1 MSSDESMSLIACEVE
16 ECAFSTPKLGRD
28 AYPAMVAH
36 LQVHSVVKH
45 GIQIGQA
52 INPLHPNVENQD
64 QAAADSPLDDG
75 AQNGK
80 AATRRARTF
89 SQPARMPENKV
100 AGRRGRSLSRS
111 RGLGHPCTDCNEVS
125 FETEKGLFIHRRRS
139 CGLKGVHLNS
149 LDFVCP
155 TCPRAFTTPM
165 GVAVHRRHCKGDEV
179 SNSTGEVRDSSST
192 VREPNRLR
200 AQVDIFKM
208 SEEASPQVTEGVGVE
223 KARKRQYAKVAAEPD
238 VEGDGS
244 EVVVVRKVSR
254 VSTQRS
260 EASGPRGSSFKSP
273 LAQKKLKTSEGKMG
287 GDRGEK
293 RSDTGEKSKT
303 MLGCGV
309 VKNFASKGILK
320 KSNEGEGRSQTE
332 ATTSLGHREAWMVS
346 RSSSA
351 SRAPTEE
358 ENGVERRNVTMEIS
372 MKLPTGQKAYVVY
385 RVRVNTEMK
394 KVVDKVALK
403 LGVPSSRVRLYNAG
417 TPGHLAS
424 SVVTSSDVAGSGV
437 SSFVDRGVNNISPS
451 RSCRAVVGTNALA
464 NRFQGMKL
472 EAIVVEGEMK
482 R

>member
-1 MSSDESMSLIACEVE
+1 MSLIACEVE

-36 LQVHSVVKH
+36 LQVHMAVKH

-52 INPLHPNVENQD
+52 INSLCSRGENQD
-64 QAAADSPLDDG
+64 QAAGGSSLDDG
-75 AQNGK
+75 AQRGGV
-80 AATRRARTF
+80 ATRRARTF
-89 SQPARMPENKV
+89 SQPARSPEKKV

-111 RGLGHPCTDCNEVS
+111 RGLEHPCTDCNKVS
-125 FETEKGLFIHRRRS
+125 FETEQGLFIHRRRS
-139 CGLKGVHLNS
+139 CGLKGVQLTS

-165 GVAVHRRHCKGDEV
+165 GVAIHRRHCKGDEF
-179 SNSTGEVRDSSST
+179 SNSTAEVRDSSST
-192 VREPNRLR
+192 VRERNRFR
-200 AQVDIFKM
+200 VHVDIPRM
-208 SEEASPQVTEGVGVE
+208 RGEASVQVPGGVGAE
-223 KARKRQYAKVAAEPD
+223 KARKRHYAEVAAEPD
-238 VEGDGS
+238 AEGDGF

-254 VSTQRS
+254 VSTKRS
-260 EASGPRGSSFKSP
+260 EASGSGGSSFKSP
-273 LAQKKLKTSEGKMG
+273 LLQKKSKISEGKLG
-287 GDRGEK
+287 GDSGES
-293 RSDTGEKSKT
+293 RSNTGEKSKT
-303 MLGCGV
+303 LLGCGA
-309 VKNFASKGILK
+309 VKKFASKGILK
-320 KSNEGEGRSQTE
+320 NSNEKEARSQTE
-332 ATTSLGHREAWMVS
+332 ATTSLGHSEAWMVS

-358 ENGVERRNVTMEIS
+358 ENGPMRRKVTMEIS
-372 MKLPTGQKAYVVY
+372 MQLPTGQKAHVVY
-385 RVRVNTEMK
+385 RVGVNTEMK

>member
-1 MSSDESMSLIACEVE
+1 MSLIACEVE
-16 ECAFSTPKLGRD
+16 ECAFSTPKLGRG

-89 SQPARMPENKV
+89 SQLARRPEKKV
-100 AGRRGRSLSRS
+100 EGRRGRSLSRS
-111 RGLGHPCTDCNEVS
+111 RGLGHPCTDCNKVS

-139 CGLKGVHLNS
+139 CGLKGVQLTS

-165 GVAVHRRHCKGDEV
+165 GVALHRRHCKGDES
-179 SNSTGEVRDSSST
+179 SNSTGEERDSSST

-200 AQVDIFKM
+200 AQVDIPKM
-208 SEEASPQVTEGVGVE
+208 SGEASLQVTEGVGVE
-223 KARKRQYAKVAAEPD
+223 KAKKRHYAEVAAEPD
-238 VEGDGS
+238 AEGDGS

-254 VSTQRS
+254 VSTKRS
-260 EASGPRGSSFKSP
+260 EASGSGGSSFKSP
-273 LAQKKLKTSEGKMG
+273 PQKKSKISGETGR
-287 GDRGEK
+287 DRGEN
-293 RSDTGEKSKT
+293 RSNAGEKSKT

-320 KSNEGEGRSQTE
+320 KSNEREARSQTE

-358 ENGVERRNVTMEIS
+358 ENGLSRRKVTMEIS
-372 MKLPTGQKAYVVY
+372 MQLPTGQKAHVVY
-385 RVRVNTEMK
+385 RVGVNTEMK

-403 LGVPSSRVRLYNAG
+403 LGVPSSRVRLYKAG
-417 TPGHLAS
+417 TPGPLCGHQQRCCWQW
-424 SVVTSSDVAGSGV
+424 GQ
-437 SSFVDRGVNNISPS
+437 

-472 EAIVVEGEMK
+472 EAIVVEEELK

>member
-1 MSSDESMSLIACEVE
+1 MSSDESMSLITCEVE

-89 SQPARMPENKV
+89 SQLARRPEKKV
-100 AGRRGRSLSRS
+100 EGRRGRSLSRS
-111 RGLGHPCTDCNEVS
+111 RGLGHPCTDCNKVS

-139 CGLKGVHLNS
+139 CGLKGVQLTS

-165 GVAVHRRHCKGDEV
+165 GVALHRRHCKGDES
-179 SNSTGEVRDSSST
+179 SNSTGEERDSSST

-200 AQVDIFKM
+200 AQVDILKM
-208 SEEASPQVTEGVGVE
+208 SGEASPQVTGGVGVE
-223 KARKRQYAKVAAEPD
+223 NARKRHYAKVAAEPD
-238 VEGDGS
+238 IEGDGS
-244 EVVVVRKVSR
+244 EVVVVRKISR
-254 VSTQRS
+254 VSTKRS
-260 EASGPRGSSFKSP
+260 EASGSGGSSFKSP
-273 LAQKKLKTSEGKMG
+273 QKKSKISEGKKG
-287 GDRGEK
+287 GGRGEN
-293 RSDTGEKSKT
+293 RSNT

-309 VKNFASKGILK
+309 VKNSASKGILK
-320 KSNEGEGRSQTE
+320 KSNEREARSQTE
-332 ATTSLGHREAWMVS
+332 ATTSLGHREAWVVS

-351 SRAPTEE
+351 SRAATEE
-358 ENGVERRNVTMEIS
+358 ENGVERRKVTMEIS
-372 MKLPTGQKAYVVY
+372 MKLPTGQKAHVVY
-385 RVRVNTEMK
+385 RVGVNTEMK

-417 TPGHLAS
+417 TPGPLAS
-424 SVVTSSDVAGSGV
+424 SMVTSSEV
-437 SSFVDRGVNNISPS
+437 SSFVNRGANNLSPS
-451 RSCRAVVGTNALA
+451 RSCWAVVGTSALA

-472 EAIVVEGEMK
+472 EAIVAEDEEVK
-482 R
+482 K